1 MELAGGGRIRRLGEE
16 VAGKIAAGEVVE
28 RPAAALKEL
37 VENSLDAGARRVEAE
52 IAGGGLELLA
62 VHDDGGGIAADQLA
76 MAFERHATSKL
87 ASAEE
92 LWSVASYG
100 FRGEALPAIA
110 AAAGSL
116 VAVSRAAGAE
126 AGARIEFA
134 SGRLVDS
141 GPAGRAPGTSIT
153 ARGLFDPL
161 PARRAFLPGARAE
174 RTALLRVCTDAAL
187 ARPEAAIRASID
199 GRAAFAHEGA
209 GAAAGSGGADAEAAL
224 LEAFAAVFGGDAAE
238 RAWPFAASVE
248 TEAGPLELDGIA
260 GAPEDHRRG
269 REGLR
274 AFIDGRPVQERRL
287 AWSMQEA
294 YRDWLPPGRFPI
306 VAARLRAPAGAVD
319 VNVHPAK
326 ARVDLRGADAAASLL
341 RRTLRE
347 SLAERR
353 ASAPMRLRRA
363 SSGLEYAEDAAP
375 AEGLEA
381 PPESSWRGAGP
392 RAALPGGGGR
402 GAGGEGGLD
411 GGGADGGGRAPGL
424 RPLRMVG
431 QLHRTFIIAEGAE
444 GLILVDQHGAHER
457 VLYERLLAGS
467 AEAGG
472 AGARQPLL
480 EPVTLE
486 PGAEAAAAWEDAA
499 VELERLGFAIRPL
512 GARALRLSAVPAAI
526 GAFDA
531 ERLALDVLEK
541 AAGGSTP
548 PQRFERAAA
557 MAACHGSVRRGQALD
572 AAAMS
577 RILRDL
583 ERCDNP
589 HTCPHGRPTMLEFS
603 ADDLLRQFRRK

>member
-1 MELAGGGRIRRLGEE
+1 MERGFVRVPRGGAAGDRGGGGQLG
-16 VAGKIAAGEVVE
+16 
-28 RPAAALKEL
+28 
-37 VENSLDAGARRVEAE
+37 
-52 IAGGGLELLA
+52 
-62 VHDDGGGIAADQLA
+62 
-76 MAFERHATSKL
+76 
-87 ASAEE
+87 
-92 LWSVASYG
+92 
-100 FRGEALPAIA
+100 RG
-110 AAAGSL
+110 
-116 VAVSRAAGAE
+116 VRAAGAE

-134 SGRLVDS
+134 AGALVDS

-174 RTALLRVCTDAAL
+174 RTAVLRVCTDAAL

-209 GAAAGSGGADAEAAL
+209 GAGAGDRGAEALL

-248 TEAGPLELDGIA
+248 TETGLLELDGIA

-326 ARVDLRGADAAASLL
+326 ARVDLRGAELAASLL

-353 ASAPMRLRRA
+353 ASAPMRLRRS

-375 AEGLEA
+375 AGGLAA
-381 PPESSWRGAGP
+381 PPESSWREPGP
-392 RAALPGGGGR
+392 RSALPSGVGR
-402 GAGGEGGLD
+402 GPREGGAGGAA
-411 GGGADGGGRAPGL
+411 GGGMDDALGAPGL

-480 EPVTLE
+480 EPITLE

-499 VELERLGFAIRPL
+499 VELERLGFSIRPL

-526 GAFDA
+526 ETGDA
-531 ERLALDVLEK
+531 ERLALDVLEQ
-541 AAGGSTP
+541 AAGAATP

-589 HTCPHGRPTMLEFS
+589 HTCPHGRPTMLEFP

>member
-87 ASAEE
+87 SSAEE

-110 AAAGSL
+110 AASGSL

-126 AGARIEFA
+126 TGARVEFD
-134 SGRLVDS
+134 SGALVDS
-141 GPAGRAPGTSIT
+141 GPAGRARGTSIT

-199 GRAAFAHEGA
+199 GRSAFAHEGA
-209 GAAAGSGGADAEAAL
+209 GAGRPDGAAGDGGSAAL

-238 RAWPFAASVE
+238 RAWAFAASVE
-248 TEAGPLELDGIA
+248 TEDGLLELDGIA

-269 REGLR
+269 RDGLR

-326 ARVDLRGADAAASLL
+326 ARVDLRGAELAASLL

-363 SSGLEYAEDAAP
+363 SSGLEYSEDAAP
-375 AEGLEA
+375 AGGLEP
-381 PPESSWRGAGP
+381 PPESSWRGTGP
-392 RAALPGGGGR
+392 RSALPAGGGR
-402 GAGGEGGLD
+402 GAGGEAE
-411 GGGADGGGRAPGL
+411 ADGGRAAGL

-480 EPVTLE
+480 EPITLE

-526 GAFDA
+526 GAGDA

-541 AAGGSTP
+541 AAGGTSP

>member
-116 VAVSRAAGAE
+116 VAVSRAAGAA

-134 SGRLVDS
+134 SGALVDS

-209 GAAAGSGGADAEAAL
+209 GAAGTGGGDAAAL

-363 SSGLEYAEDAAP
+363 SSGLEYSEDAAP
-375 AEGLEA
+375 AGGLAA
-381 PPESSWRGAGP
+381 PPESSWRDPGP
-392 RAALPGGGGR
+392 RAALPGGGR
-402 GAGGEGGLD
+402 GAGGEAGLD

>member
-141 GPAGRAPGTSIT
+141 GPAGRARGTSIT

-209 GAAAGSGGADAEAAL
+209 GSGGADAAAAL

-326 ARVDLRGADAAASLL
+326 ARVDLRGVDAAASLL

-375 AEGLEA
+375 AGGLEA

-467 AEAGG
+467 AEPGG

-480 EPVTLE
+480 EPITLE

-512 GARALRLSAVPAAI
+512 GARALRLTAVPAAI

-541 AAGGSTP
+541 AAGGATP

>member
-1 MELAGGGRIRRLGEE
+1 MELAECGRIRRLGEE

-87 ASAEE
+87 ATAEE

-141 GPAGRAPGTSIT
+141 GPAGRARGTSIA

-209 GAAAGSGGADAEAAL
+209 GKGAGAGGGDAAAL

-248 TEAGPLELDGIA
+248 TEGGLLELDGIA

-269 REGLR
+269 RDGLR

-363 SSGLEYAEDAAP
+363 SSGLEYAEDAVP
-375 AEGLEA
+375 AGGLAA

-402 GAGGEGGLD
+402 GAGGEAGLD
-411 GGGADGGGRAPGL
+411 GGADGGMRAPGL

-472 AGARQPLL
+472 AGAQQPLL

-512 GARALRLSAVPAAI
+512 GTRALRLSAVPAAI

-531 ERLALDVLEK
+531 ERLALDVLEQ
-541 AAGGSTP
+541 AAGGETP

>member
-1 MELAGGGRIRRLGEE
+1 MARGGQGGSAEIRRLPEA

-37 VENSLDAGARRVEAE
+37 VENSLDAGARRISVE
-52 IAGGGLELLA
+52 IAGGGLDLLA
-62 VHDDGGGIAADQLA
+62 VHDDGAGIAADQLA
-76 MAFERHATSKL
+76 TAFERHATSKL
-87 ASAEE
+87 STAEE

-116 VAVSRAAGAE
+116 IAESRAAGE
-126 AGARIEFA
+126 STGARIEFA
-134 SGRLVDS
+134 SGSLVDS
-141 GPAGRAPGTSIT
+141 GPVGRAPGTSIS

-161 PARRAFLPGARAE
+161 PARRAFLPSTRSE

-187 ARPEAAIRASID
+187 ARPDAAIRVTID
-199 GRAAFAHEGA
+199 GREAFVHDGGA
-209 GAAAGSGGADAEAAL
+209 EADAAAL
-224 LEAFAAVFGGDAAE
+224 QEAFGAVFGRDAAG
-238 RAWPFAASVE
+238 RAWPFAASAE
-248 TEAGPLELDGIA
+248 TEVGVLELDGIA
-260 GAPEDHRRG
+260 GAPEDHRRA
-269 REGLR
+269 RDGLR
-274 AFIDGRPVQERRL
+274 LFIDGRPVQDRAL

-306 VAARLRAPAGAVD
+306 VVARLRAPTGSVD

-326 ARVDLRGADAAASLL
+326 ARVDLRGADLAASLL

-347 SLAERR
+347 TLAERR
-353 ASAPMRLRRA
+353 ANAPMRLRRA
-363 SSGLEYAEDAAP
+363 SSGLDYSEDALP
-375 AEGLEA
+375 AGRLST
-381 PPESSWRGAGP
+381 PPESSWRGAGSSLPGP
-392 RAALPGGGGR
+392 RASLPS
-402 GAGGEGGLD
+402 
-411 GGGADGGGRAPGL
+411 GGRASPDEAEGDERVPGL

-467 AEAGG
+467 SELGEAG
-472 AGARQPLL
+472 AQQPLL
-480 EPVTLE
+480 EPITIE
-486 PGAEAAAAWEDAA
+486 PGAEAAAAYEDAA
-499 VELERLGFAIRPL
+499 GELERLGFAIRPFGPL
-512 GARALRLSAVPAAI
+512 ALRLSALPAAVEI
-526 GAFDA
+526 ADA
-531 ERLALDVLEK
+531 ERLVLDVLEK
-541 AAGGSTP
+541 VAGATAP

-557 MAACHGSVRRGQALD
+557 TAACHGAVRRGHPLD
-572 AAAMS
+572 APAMT

-589 HTCPHGRPTMLEFS
+589 HSCPHGRPTMLEFS